1 MGISD
6 SPCDCVLEVKF
17 WLPSLVAVSPGITFE
32 LYLRFVFFFKTGSS
46 SAQGLELAAVFC
58 LSLLS
63 TGVSQ
68 REPAFIAF

>member
-32 LYLRFVFFFKTGSS
+32 LYLRFVFVFLRQGFLAKHPRLSWTSRPGWPPPA
-46 SAQGLELAAVFC
+46 SAF
-58 LSLLS
+58 
-63 TGVSQ
+63 
-68 REPAFIAF
+68 